1 MKKTESPV
9 IRIMEIELKN
19 FKCVGNGTI
28 KFSEF
33 NSRLKFNKSD
43 NKWEFNSDKPAL
55 LGIFGPNGSGK
66 SSAIEALAILKR
78 LMKGEPF
85 PQDCIDCVAQGKKYA
100 ELTFALGLC
109 YPRED
114 KSEQEGSSNKAE
126 YYFRKAKYSFCIRES
141 LNNEGAEIF
150 NEKFWLF
157 WEVGEGSEK
166 KKWRESWDPI
176 IDTTVD
182 EEEKDRT
189 DSYPFYTKAQRR
201 RFVGEHPRK
210 LADLKSFL
218 DRAREESR
226 SFVFSSEI
234 LEFLTEASNKLEEK
248 ASMRSADKKSSAWI
262 EWGDLITFFESAKKD
277 PSLREVF
284 FRILAKGD
292 SRSSKLLSEVW
303 EKDESPEKN
312 EFQKYMCYLNK
323 KQFTDKYQY
332 QKDNNETS
340 IPLLE
345 VLRELRDYAS
355 NRLYVEDANLL
366 GGVLCEDE
374 IREKAD
380 KINEVL
386 TSISGSEINSTDG
399 SELNIC
405 HDKVDSC
412 PLKCESEGIKKL
424 ISVLNLFVRV
434 RDDLRTTVAIDN
446 FGDGIFEYSVGKIIE
461 QFIQYENR
469 NKSERGQFIFTSH
482 NFRPL
487 DVEGAEKGYFY
498 FTKSDKNERYQDY
511 GYLGDKKNIV
521 KTNNLRDK
529 YLKKIVDP
537 EGKKDQQ
544 NQSPEN

>member
-1 MKKTESPV
+1 MEKTESPI

-114 KSEQEGSSNKAE
+114 KSEQEGSYNKAE

-141 LNNEGAEIF
+141 LNKEGAEIF

-234 LEFLTEASNKLEEK
+234 LDLFEMSVEVASKRAAKKIEWDGILSLLKEKRDDEEVK
-248 ASMRSADKKSSAWI
+248 KELKKIFYEVYDKK
-262 EWGDLITFFESAKKD
+262 
-277 PSLREVF
+277 
-284 FRILAKGD
+284 
-292 SRSSKLLSEVW
+292 
-303 EKDESPEKN
+303 
-312 EFQKYMCYLNK
+312 
-323 KQFTDKYQY
+323 
-332 QKDNNETS
+332 NETP

-355 NRLYVEDANLL
+355 NRFYVDDANLL
-366 GGVLCEDE
+366 WRTTREDE
-374 IREKAD
+374 IREKYKA
-380 KINEVL
+380 INEVL
-386 TSISGSEINSTDG
+386 TSISGLEINLDDEF
-399 SELNIC
+399 ELKVC
-405 HDKVDSC
+405 HDKVDSY
-412 PLKCESEGIKKL
+412 PLKRESEGVRKL
-424 ISVLNLFVRV
+424 ISVLSLFVRC
-434 RDDLRTTVAIDN
+434 RDDLRVTVAIDN
-446 FGDGIFEYSVGKIIE
+446 FGDGISEYSVGKIIE
-461 QFIQYENR
+461 QFIQDENR

-529 YLKKIVDP
+529 YLKRIVDP
-537 EGKKDQQ
+537 EGKKEQQ